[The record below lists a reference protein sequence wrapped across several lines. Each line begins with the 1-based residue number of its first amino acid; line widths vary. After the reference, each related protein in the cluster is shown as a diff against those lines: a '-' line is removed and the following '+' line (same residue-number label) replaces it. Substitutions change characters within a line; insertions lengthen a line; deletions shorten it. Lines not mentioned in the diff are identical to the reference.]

1 MERAMKKRTEDVRG
15 EIDSFRTELGE
26 RDTRAREE
34 AAQRQRDLEARTDRG
49 IAEVRGDLERF
60 SEGVRGSIAKEREL
74 IQRTTVDL
82 ERRLSDKVGG
92 LVALLESVQRTALE
106 SSNRVDQRLKMGEER
121 FEQIRWDVSR
131 LDGRLT
137 EMKAKE
143 DEFRASV
150 LEDISALEQLMHR
163 QR

>member
-1 MERAMKKRTEDVRG
+1 M
-15 EIDSFRTELGE
+15 
-26 RDTRAREE
+26 
-34 AAQRQRDLEARTDRG
+34 
-49 IAEVRGDLERF
+49 
-60 SEGVRGSIAKEREL
+60 
-74 IQRTTVDL
+74 DL